1 MYIPPKRNF
10 FVGSSRRL
18 RLLERNV
25 MLHVTCANPRSPS
38 ILLILTPAAGP
49 VFVTLLLQNS
59 VAIRDGQPTM
69 QDEMRPRGGE
79 SGSGTGQLT
88 TTAGNTLL
96 CFLSLLLLLLLA
108 RLLLLLHP
116 PLHRASADA
125 AIVQLHWWMWRSR
138 SYIYPCRATPPI
150 TAEFD

>member
-69 QDEMRPRGGE
+69 QDEMRPRERE

-108 RLLLLLHP
+108 SSSSSSSTHHCTVLLLMP
-116 PLHRASADA
+116 PLCNCIDGCGGRGRIS
-125 AIVQLHWWMWRSR
+125 IPVVLLPQ
-138 SYIYPCRATPPI
+138 
-150 TAEFD
+150 